1 MISIIVPTFN
11 EGKNIAILIERIAKS
26 LKKEKYEIIVVDD
39 NSPDGTYSIAKTL
52 IKRYPVKAILRKD
65 EKGLSSAVLR
75 GFEEAKGDILG
86 VIDADL
92 QHPPEKIPE
101 LIAEIRKGADVVVG
115 SRLIKGGGVELWPWY
130 RKVVSFGARI
140 IALPLTG
147 VRDTM
152 SGFFFMKKWV
162 IKGVKLNPIGYKI
175 LLEIL
180 VKGKYKKVREVPYI
194 FMNRSFGHSKL
205 SGKVYA
211 HYLMH
216 VARLYKHKF
225 IKKGQ

>member
-1 MISIIVPTFN
+1 MISVIVPTFN
-11 EGKNIAILIERIAKS
+11 ESNNISSLVERISQS
-26 LKKEKYEIIVVDD
+26 LKKEIYEIIVVDD
-39 NSPDGTYSIAKTL
+39 NSPDGTYKIAVSLK
-52 IKRYPVKAILRKD
+52 KKYPVKAILRKD

-75 GFEEAKGDILG
+75 GFGEAKGDIWG

-101 LIAEIRKGADVVVG
+101 LIAEIRNGSDIVVG
-115 SRLIKGGGVELWPWY
+115 SRLVKGGGVELWPWY
-130 RKVVSFGARI
+130 RRVVSFGARI
-140 IALPLTG
+140 IAIPLTD

-152 SGFFFMKKWV
+152 SGFFFLKKEV
-162 IKGVKLNPIGYKI
+162 IQGVILNPIGYKI

-180 VKGKYKKVREVPYI
+180 VKGRYKRVKEVPYM
-194 FMNRSFGHSKL
+194 FMNRSFGQSKL
-205 SGKVYA
+205 SSKVYA

-225 IKKGQ
+225 RGISR